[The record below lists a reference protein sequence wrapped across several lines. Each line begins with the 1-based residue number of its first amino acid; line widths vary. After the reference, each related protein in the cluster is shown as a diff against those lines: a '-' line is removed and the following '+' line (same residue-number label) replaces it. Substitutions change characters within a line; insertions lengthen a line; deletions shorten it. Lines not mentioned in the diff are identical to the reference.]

1 MKRTLTLALL
11 VMGISVSAQTHFLLT
26 GSYTKGKS
34 KGIYS
39 YLFDE
44 RDGSF
49 LMVDSLETPNP
60 SFLTYDP
67 QRREIWAVNEEQKG
81 QVSRIFFN
89 DNTGGMKLY
98 KTFGIAGA
106 NPCYISAGAHTR
118 FKAVAN
124 YSSGNFLV
132 IKPGRINEP
141 GETVADI
148 RFKGSGPNTRRQEA
162 SHAHAAV
169 FGPKEKQL
177 FVTDLGS
184 DRLYIYDFDRRNGT
198 TTPAQQ
204 AFVSLPP
211 GSGPRHLEFHPN
223 GKWMY
228 LLNELSG
235 TVAAFQYNNG
245 RLDSL
250 QLVSTLPEGFNQPF
264 TCADIHVSPN
274 GKFLYASVRDSANLI
289 AIFRIDETNGRL
301 TPAGHQSTLGR
312 TPRNF
317 TIHPNGQWLLAAN
330 QNSDEIVIF
339 RLDPITGLLTDSGK
353 RITTGSPVCLMWLRK

>member
-1 MKRTLTLALL
+1 MKRLLTSLFLL
-11 VMGISVSAQTHFLLT
+11 TGMAGSAQTHFLIT

-44 RDGSF
+44 RDGS
-49 LMVDSLETPNP
+49 VTAIDSLETTNP

-81 QVSRIFFN
+81 KVSRIFIN

-98 KTFGIAGA
+98 KTFDIPGA

-132 IKPGRINEP
+132 IKPGPSFEP
-141 GETVADI
+141 GQTVVNI
-148 RFKGSGPNTRRQEA
+148 PFKGSGPNTRRQEA

-169 FGPKEKQL
+169 FAPREKQL
-177 FVTDLGS
+177 LVTDLGA
-184 DRLYIYDFDRRNGT
+184 DRLYLYDFDRRKGT
-198 TTPAQQ
+198 VTPAAQ

-235 TVAAFQYNNG
+235 TVAAFRYDSG
-245 RLDSL
+245 RLDSF
-250 QLVSTLPEGFNQPF
+250 QLVSTLPEGYDQPF
-264 TCADIHVSPN
+264 TAADIHVSPN
-274 GKFLYASVRDSANLI
+274 GRFLYASVRDASNTI
-289 AIFRIDETNGRL
+289 AIFRIDEGNGSL
-301 TPAGHQSTLGR
+301 TRIGEQSTLGK

-317 TIHPNGQWLLAAN
+317 AIHPSGNWLLVAN
-330 QNSDEIVIF
+330 QNSDEIVTF
-339 RLDPITGLLTDSGK
+339 RLDPATGLLTDSGK
-353 RITTGSPVCLMWLRK
+353 RISTGSPVCLMWLRK

>member
-1 MKRTLTLALL
+1 MKPMFTSLL
-11 VMGISVSAQTHFLLT
+11 LLLGFAGSAQTHFLLT

-49 LMVDSLETPNP
+49 TMIDSLETPNP
-60 SFLTYDP
+60 SFLSYDP

-81 QVSRIFFN
+81 KVSRIFFN

-98 KTFGIAGA
+98 KTFDIPGA
-106 NPCYISAGAHTR
+106 NPCYISAGSHTR

-132 IKPGRINEP
+132 IKPGPGSEP

-162 SHAHAAV
+162 PHAHAAV

-177 FVTDLGS
+177 FVTDLGA
-184 DRLYIYDFDRRNGT
+184 DRLYLYDFDRRNGSVV
-198 TTPAQQ
+198 PAQQ
-204 AFVSLPP
+204 AYVALPP

-235 TVAAFQYNNG
+235 TVAVFGYDKG

-250 QLVSTLPEGFNQPF
+250 QLISTLPEGYDQPF
-264 TCADIHVSPN
+264 TAADIHVSPN
-274 GKFLYASVRDSANLI
+274 GKFLYASVRDSSNTI
-289 AIFRIDETNGRL
+289 AIFRIDEGKGSL
-301 TPAGHQSTLGR
+301 TRIGQASTLGK

-317 TIHPNGQWLLAAN
+317 TIHPSGYWLLAAN

-339 RLDPITGLLTDSGK
+339 RLDPATGLLTDSGR
-353 RITTGSPVCLMWLRK
+353 RISTGSPVCLMWLRK